1 MGDRGIRMLKVR
13 EDDHPDIGM
22 KTLCTLCNKNL
33 PMISELKESEG
44 RSCESLILEDTGE
57 LTM

>member
-1 MGDRGIRMLKVR
+1 MLKVR